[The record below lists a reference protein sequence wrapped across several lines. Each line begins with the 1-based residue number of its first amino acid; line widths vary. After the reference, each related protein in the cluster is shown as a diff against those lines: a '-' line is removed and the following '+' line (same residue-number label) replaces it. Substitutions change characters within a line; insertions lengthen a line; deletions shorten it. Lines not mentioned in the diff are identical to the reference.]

1 MNKRNILLSFYALL
15 ALSVSAQKITLGSC
29 KMKDGGEYKGQMM
42 AGKPHGKGKTTWK
55 DGDSFEGEYVKG
67 KRQGYGVYTFHD
79 GEKYEGQW
87 MQDHQHGKGTFY
99 FNNIIS

>member
-1 MNKRNILLSFYALL
+1 MNKRHILLSFCTLL

-29 KMKDGGEYKGQMM
+29 RMKDGGEYKGQMM

-55 DGDSFEGEYVKG
+55 DGDSFEGEYAKG

-79 GEKYEGQW
+79 GEKYDIE
-87 MQDHQHGKGTFY
+87 KNPY
-99 FNNIIS
+99 SL